1 MVVGF
6 VAGATGFTGKAL
18 VAALAQGGHAAV
30 AHVRPDSR
38 DLAHW
43 QEYFGALGAQVDT
56 SPWQAEA
63 LAETLKN
70 RRVTHVF
77 CCVGTTRARMKAQ
90 GAAQNSY
97 EAVDYG
103 LPKMLAEAAAKAGC
117 VTRYV
122 YLSSLGAGPGA
133 KGAYLQW
140 RWRAEEAVRGAGV
153 AWTVARPSFITGQRD
168 QERTSEAV
176 AAKIADG
183 VLGAIGAL
191 GATTVRDRYRST
203 NDARLARALLRIG
216 LDPAFANQV
225 VLSDELQ
232 R

>member
-18 VAALAQGGHAAV
+18 VAALVQGGHAGV

-38 DLAHW
+38 DLQRW
-43 QEYFGALGAQVDT
+43 QQHFAELGAQIDT
-56 SPWQAEA
+56 TPWEPEA
-63 LAETLKN
+63 LAHTL
-70 RRVTHVF
+70 RARGVTHVF

-90 GAAQNSY
+90 GVAQNSY
-97 EAVDYG
+97 DAVDYG
-103 LPKMLAEAAAKAGC
+103 LPKMLAEAAVTAGC

-140 RWRAEEAVRGAGV
+140 RWRAEEAVRAAGV
-153 AWTVARPSFITGQRD
+153 PFTLARPSFITGQRD
-168 QERTSEAV
+168 QERFSEAV

-183 VLGAIGAL
+183 LLGALGSL
-191 GATTVRDRYRST
+191 GATTLRDRYRST
-203 NDARLARALLRIG
+203 SDSRLARALLRIG
-216 LDPAFANQV
+216 LDPAYANQI
-225 VLSDELQ
+225 VLSEELQ

>member
-18 VAALAQGGHAAV
+18 VAALVQGGHTAV

-43 QEYFGALGAQVDT
+43 QQHFGGVGAQVDT
-56 SPWQAEA
+56 TPWQLEA
-63 LAETLKN
+63 LAEAL
-70 RRVTHVF
+70 RSRAVTHVF

-90 GAAQNSY
+90 GAPQNSY

-140 RWRAEEAVRGAGV
+140 RWRAEEAVRAAGV
-153 AWTVARPSFITGQRD
+153 PYTLARPSFITGQRD
-168 QERTSEAV
+168 EERTSEAV

-183 VLGAIGAL
+183 LLGALGAL

-203 NDARLARALLRIG
+203 SDARLAGALLRIG

-225 VLSDELQ
+225 ALSDELQ